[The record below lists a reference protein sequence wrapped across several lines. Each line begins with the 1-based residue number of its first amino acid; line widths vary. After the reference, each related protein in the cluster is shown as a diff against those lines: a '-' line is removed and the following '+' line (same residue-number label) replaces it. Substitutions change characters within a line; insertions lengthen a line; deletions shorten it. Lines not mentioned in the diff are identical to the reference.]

1 MQPTFKDY
9 SFGIILFKKEKNILK
24 TLIVKQKSNLHF
36 SLPKGHCKQNENEWQ
51 AALRELKEETGI
63 ENVELLVSRKLKEN
77 YTFNQNNKKYQKTV
91 TYFIGKLLNNKNNKK
106 NNFLKTEIQKVMW
119 VNVKNINHFLFP
131 SSLKVVQMAEKLYL
145 KFFNVKN

>member
-1 MQPTFKDY
+1 MKLIFKDY
-9 SFGIILFKKEKNILK
+9 SFGVILFKKEKNILK

-36 SLPKGHCKQNENEWQ
+36 SLPKGHRKKNENEWQ

-63 ENVELLVSRKLKEN
+63 ENIKLLVSRKLKES
-77 YTFNQNNKKYQKTV
+77 YTFNKNNKKYQKTV
-91 TYFIGKLLNNKNNKK
+91 TYFVGKLLNNKNDQK

-119 VNVKNINHFLFP
+119 VNVKNISQFLFP
-131 SSLKVVQMAEKLYL
+131 SSLKVVQRAEKLYL

>member
-36 SLPKGHCKQNENEWQ
+36 SLPKGHHKQNENEWQ

-77 YTFNQNNKKYQKTV
+77 YTFNQNNKKYLKTV

-106 NNFLKTEIQKVMW
+106 NNFFKTEIQKVMW
-119 VNVKNINHFLFP
+119 VNVKNINQFLFP
-131 SSLKVVQMAEKLYL
+131 SSLKVVQRAEKLYL